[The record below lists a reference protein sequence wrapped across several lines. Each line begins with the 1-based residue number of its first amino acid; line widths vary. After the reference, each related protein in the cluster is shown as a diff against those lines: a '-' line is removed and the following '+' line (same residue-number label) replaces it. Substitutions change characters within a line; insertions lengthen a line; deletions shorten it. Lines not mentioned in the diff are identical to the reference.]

1 MAAAMKGFCQDFS
14 DQRRV
19 EVDFSFHGL
28 PDSVPAP
35 VSLCLFRVLQEG
47 LQNAVKHSGVRH
59 FEVTLWAAASE
70 INLTISDRGVGFDP
84 DGAGQSQG
92 IGLISMR
99 ERMQGVQGRLSI
111 ESQPK
116 CGTTVHACVSL
127 KPESAAMRAA
137 G

>member
-1 MAAAMKGFCQDFS
+1 
-14 DQRRV
+14 
-19 EVDFSFHGL
+19 
-28 PDSVPAP
+28 
-35 VSLCLFRVLQEG
+35 
-47 LQNAVKHSGVRH
+47 
-59 FEVTLWAAASE
+59 LWAAASE

-84 DGAGQSQG
+84 NGADQSQG